1 MKDGND
7 NSLEYIA
14 TVPKRGYKLTVPVIW
29 CTEEGEE
36 PAMAIPPAVSA
47 ATPELTPDPTRSAG
61 EVEPD
66 QTPAVKPEKRRRIT
80 TFWVWILFLLALGSC
95 VALVALSSIESR
107 PPVNKAR
114 LLLNPRD
121 IDIHL
126 LKGNSCTNWASQ
138 HSYAVG
144 LGSLVTTSLNTFST
158 FMTSHVVTQ
167 SISEL
172 RKSLKDGDDV
182 SLEYIATVPKRGYK
196 LTVPVIWCTEE
207 GEELAPSMEAL
218 TPSPSTA
225 VPAPPAAGAPSDVSV
240 PLPDAAAPPPAP
252 TVASAPSG
260 RKRLTTALVWG
271 LFLLALGTCV
281 ALVALSSMESR
292 PPVNKARLLLNPR
305 DIDIHLVNGNSCA
318 NWSSQHSY
326 AVGLAS
332 LITTSLNTFSTFMV
346 HDKTDYNINEPSS
359 SGKTLTIEF
368 VNQRHYRAQQCFMSV
383 QLVDNADSS
392 TMLDKRYFVTNDN
405 QLTIQNDLMNSL
417 SDALAQP
424 WPARMQ
430 AMLRQY
436 QPSQSVALTYFY
448 QSHQLLMKGDVDSLS
463 KASSLLDDV
472 IKRAPDFIYAYA
484 EKTLVDVLRHSQQ
497 PLDDKQLAALYSE
510 VERVGAMPGIK
521 DMAIYYQ
528 IKAVDS
534 LGKGKVDEA
543 NTAINSAIDLEMSW
557 LNYVLLGKV
566 YEMKGENRLAA
577 DSYITAFNLRPGED
591 TLYWIENGVFQTS
604 VNRVVPYLDNFLS
617 SE

>member
-1 MKDGND
+1 MLQPVVRVGEWLVTPSVNQISRKGRQLT
-7 NSLEYIA
+7 LEPRLIDLLVFFA
-14 TVPKRGYKLTVPVIW
+14 RHP
-29 CTEEGEE
+29 
-36 PAMAIPPAVSA
+36 
-47 ATPELTPDPTRSAG
+47 G
-61 EVEPD
+61 EVLSRDELI
-66 QTPAVKPEKRRRIT
+66 EN
-80 TFWVWILFLLALGSC
+80 VWTRN
-95 VALVALSSIESR
+95 VV
-107 PPVNKAR
+107 
-114 LLLNPRD
+114 
-121 IDIHL
+121 
-126 LKGNSCTNWASQ
+126 
-138 HSYAVG
+138 
-144 LGSLVTTSLNTFST
+144 
-158 FMTSHVVTQ
+158 TSHVVTQ

-207 GEELAPSMEAL
+207 GEELAPQVEAL
-218 TPSPSTA
+218 TPSSSTA
-225 VPAPPAAGAPSDVSV
+225 IPVPPAAGGPPEAPDSSADLTAPVTA
-240 PLPDAAAPPPAP
+240 PAAAPA
-252 TVASAPSG
+252 VASAPSA

-383 QLVDNADSS
+383 KVVDNADGS
-392 TMLDKRYFVTNDN
+392 TMMDKRYFVTSDN
-405 QLTIQNDLMNSL
+405 QLSIQNDLLSSL
-417 SDALAQP
+417 SEALKQP

-430 AMLRQY
+430 EMLKQY
-436 QPSQSVALTYFY
+436 QPSQSIALTHFY
-448 QSHQLLMKGDVDSLS
+448 QAHQLLMNGDVDSLG
-463 KASSLLDDV
+463 KASSLLADV
-472 IKRAPDFIYAYA
+472 NKQSPDFTYAWA
-484 EKTLVDVLRHSQQ
+484 EKALVDVLRHSQQ
-497 PLDDKQLAALYSE
+497 PLDDKQLADLYSE
-510 VERVGAMPGIK
+510 ITRVGNMPGIK
-521 DMAIYYQ
+521 DMAIFYQ
-528 IKAVDS
+528 IKTVDM

-543 NTAINSAIDLEMSW
+543 YSAINTGIDLEMSW
-557 LNYVLLGKV
+557 MNYVLLGKV
-566 YEMKGENRLAA
+566 YEMKGQNREAA
-577 DSYITAFNLRPGED
+577 DAYLTAFNLRPGEN
-591 TLYWIENGVFQTS
+591 TFYWIENAVFQTS
-604 VNRVVPYLDNFLS
+604 VTRVVPYLDNFLA